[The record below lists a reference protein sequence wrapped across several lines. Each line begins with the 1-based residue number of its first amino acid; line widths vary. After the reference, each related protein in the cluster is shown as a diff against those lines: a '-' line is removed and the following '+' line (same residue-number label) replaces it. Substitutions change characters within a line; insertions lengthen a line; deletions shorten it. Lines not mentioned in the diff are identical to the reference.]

1 MNKLFTK
8 IASLSVGLALAVG
21 VGVALGGQKSVTKVK
36 ATEALYAEAT
46 FAASEASA
54 SVGGYQAT
62 WTSTHNSFVW
72 NIENFNN
79 NNLQWDGYIKC
90 GRKNTA
96 SVANV
101 STAAAVTEKVSR
113 VTITID
119 ALTASKINS
128 ITLYDGSSA
137 DAIDNSLGTFTAAT
151 GVKSLSIAESA
162 QAANK
167 FYRIE
172 FDCASG
178 SSNGLL
184 TLSNVS
190 LYYEEASEGPF
201 HVTYDGNGATSGSMT
216 DSEEYDNGDTV
227 TIMACGFM
235 RTDYEVIGWNT
246 KADGT
251 GTPYVLSGQFTI
263 TGNITL
269 YAQWEYVGKGSPTN
283 PYTVAEA
290 RAAIDAA
297 GTATISDRCVAGIIC
312 QIDSYSSQWKSI
324 QYWISDDGSTT
335 NALEVYSGKGLN
347 GADFSSKDDLTLK
360 YSVVVRGDLKKF
372 NTTYEFDKSSQILS
386 YTAPQIVSVDGI
398 ASAPESIYVGQELLV
413 SEVLLNVT
421 YSSGVHSTINPT
433 SIVLDTSEAGED
445 VQGTAYYGEVGS
457 ATFTIDVVEKDFSGE
472 HVLSSNATEYIANLT
487 NELFHANVENSEA
500 FTLVDSTNFRLYGSP
515 NTGDFMMYNAAS
527 VTLSAPAG
535 YVITKVAAY
544 AYAGDSKDATLTIGG
559 IAHAVSSTATYWT
572 YENWVFGNSVTIT
585 SSSRIW
591 ANTITITLAKVETS
605 SVCNAFLSAFLNM
618 TAEECTAL
626 NVTEGTWAN
635 IMTVFSHIEADY
647 PDEAELVK
655 EASEYGAA
663 IERYKFIIEKYGY
676 TDFLS
681 KGYVQLSPRFA
692 EDLTLAS
699 SNTTMIIIVAIAAVS
714 VVSLAALLIIKKR
727 KHN

>member
-21 VGVALGGQKSVTKVK
+21 VGVALGGQKNAVRVK
-36 ATEALYAEAT
+36 ADETT
-46 FAASEASA
+46 
-54 SVGGYQAT
+54 SVFTTKA
-62 WTSTHNSFVW
+62 WADDDSLWNS
-72 NIENFNN
+72 N
-79 NNLQWDGYIKC
+79 K
-90 GRKNTA
+90 
-96 SVANV
+96 
-101 STAAAVTEKVSR
+101 
-113 VTITID
+113 
-119 ALTASKINS
+119 
-128 ITLYDGSSA
+128 DGSA
-137 DAIDNSLGTFTAAT
+137 MDANRGVGVQKAAT
-151 GVKSLSIAESA
+151 GASATTKASYENVTAVSIWLAKSNNGVGSVELKVGSTTVLTQSTFTNSATEYAGTISSPLSGAISFTVTCTTSTIYV
-162 QAANK
+162 QK
-167 FYRIE
+167 VVWTYGG
-172 FDCASG
+172 DP
-178 SSNGLL
+178 
-184 TLSNVS
+184 T
-190 LYYEEASEGPF
+190 GPF

-216 DSEEYDNGDTV
+216 DSNEYDDGDTV

-235 RTDYEVIGWNT
+235 KTDYEVTGWNT
-246 KADGT
+246 RADGT
-251 GTPYVLSGQFTI
+251 GTAYVLSGQFTI
-263 TGNITL
+263 TGNVTL